1 MEAGNLRSIFRFLRG
16 GAAEQ
21 EVRWPDREELASGY
35 RLRINLRSQI
45 IRLDIPERRASF
57 RGKELIPSLGAQ
69 DRLRGA
75 PFLDLE
81 FTSGAMLGQKAK
93 QFDDGLV
100 AAIVLGAQKGMM
112 GTPGK
117 SRFLKE
123 LLVELVRQASST
135 GDGALMLL
143 MAAGELGGAG
153 IDVPP
158 EWRAKVDRV
167 LGAFLA
173 DSNRSKPLGFYTWS
187 DALTSVFR
195 QDRILQSGMTGE
207 ESAAL
212 VSVLRSRPDLQKQY
226 EALLALAERLTN
238 HYEFADL
245 RELVKSNRAA
255 SGEPAGLFP
264 PCASPE
270 VSLLQRLYPPPK
282 MVPAGFSLME
292 EVIRHIRSGELS
304 LAPKQNS
311 GWYEYQLWS
320 LEPLVIPE
328 QTPEAEHLRFEVA
341 YKDHLVELFKGMY
354 ALARETHLRDLA
366 FAAMLAGVPEDP
378 PIYVSPKL
386 TVEPLATSY
395 RRRALGYRFLHDS
408 LDELL
413 GEGALQPLNRVKA
426 DGTAPV
432 PLAEELTQV
441 EALFWGAYL
450 ASMQELG
457 LPASM
462 EPASTR
468 SGLTEE
474 SCLQHFRS
482 WQRRVTDDQD
492 LSQDSRMLVPV
503 FFDKARKQMQV
514 WAFLGWRETW
524 IEASFVS
531 NPKVEVL
538 EARRTNPKLKFGSS
552 TFCANHPVM
561 AEVYVSELMDR
572 EEFRAH
578 CDKHRTEEAILKHL
592 PGDGARADTST

>member
-1 MEAGNLRSIFRFLRG
+1 VEAAKLRSFFRFLRG

-21 EVRWPDREELASGY
+21 EVRWQDREEQGSGC
-35 RLRINLRSQI
+35 RLRIDLTSQV
-45 IRLDIPERRASF
+45 IRLDVPERQDYL
-57 RGKELIPSLGAQ
+57 RGIGLVPYLGA
-69 DRLRGA
+69 REGRWRA
-75 PFLDLE
+75 TFCNPE
-81 FTSGAMLGQKAK
+81 FTSAAMLGRKAK

-100 AAIVLGAQKGMM
+100 AAIVLGMQKGLLS
-112 GTPGK
+112 TVRKPQ
-117 SRFLKE
+117 FLKE
-123 LLVELVRQASST
+123 MVVELVRQAPIT
-135 GDGALMLL
+135 GDGALPLL

-153 IDVPP
+153 IDVPQG
-158 EWRAKVDRV
+158 WRAKVDRV
-167 LGAFLA
+167 LGDFLA
-173 DSNRSKPLGFYTWS
+173 DPNRSKPLGFYTWS

-195 QDRILQSGMTGE
+195 QDRILQTAMTGE

-212 VSVLRSRPDLQKQY
+212 VSVLKRRPDLQKQY
-226 EALLALAERLTN
+226 EALLALGERLTN

-255 SGEPAGLFP
+255 SREPAGLFP

-270 VSLLQRLYPPPK
+270 VSLLQRLYLAPK
-282 MVPAGFSLME
+282 TVPEGFALME

-304 LAPKQNS
+304 LAPQQNS

-354 ALARETHLRDLA
+354 ALARETHLKDLA
-366 FAAMLAGVPEDP
+366 IPPMLAGMPQDP
-378 PIYVSPKL
+378 PIYISPKL

-408 LDELL
+408 LDALL
-413 GEGALQPLNRVKA
+413 GEGALQQLNRERA
-426 DGTAPV
+426 EGTAPV
-432 PLAEELTQV
+432 HLAEELTQM

-462 EPASTR
+462 EPSSTG
-468 SGLTEE
+468 SGLTDE

-482 WQRRVTDDQD
+482 WQERMVDDED
-492 LSQDSRMLVPV
+492 VSQDSRMMVPV
-503 FFDKARKQMQV
+503 FFDEARKQMKV

-531 NPKVEVL
+531 NPKVAVL
-538 EARRTNPKLKFGSS
+538 GARRANPKLRFGSS
-552 TFCANHPVM
+552 TFRAYHPVT

-572 EEFRAH
+572 KQFRAH

-592 PGDGARADTST
+592 AADGAGADTST